1 MKKTNNRITRI
12 NEEIRHELSSILRT
26 GLKDPRVSSMT
37 SVLRVEATPDLKH
50 CKIFVSVLGD
60 EEERKNTEEGL
71 KSSSGYIK
79 GELARRVN
87 LRVTPELHFVM
98 DQSIEYGINM
108 SKLIDNVIKNEG
120 QEKE

>member
-12 NEEIRHELSSILRT
+12 NEEIRHELSSIIRT
-26 GLKDPRVSSMT
+26 GLKDPRVSPMT
-37 SVLRVEATPDLKH
+37 SVLRVETTPDLKH
-50 CKIFVSVLGD
+50 CKIFISVLGD
-60 EEERKNTEEGL
+60 DEVRKNTDEGL

-79 GELARRVN
+79 GELARKVN

-108 SKLIDNVIKNEG
+108 SKLIDDVIKNEG
-120 QEKE
+120 QEK

>member
-26 GLKDPRVSSMT
+26 GLKDPRVSSLA
-37 SVLRVEATPDLKH
+37 SVLRVETTPDLKH
-50 CKIFVSVLGD
+50 CKIFISVLGD
-60 EEERKNTEEGL
+60 EETRNNTEEGL

-120 QEKE
+120 QEK